1 MYKLTSAA
9 EQSLRSTTCPA
20 RSQEEVA
27 FAFATPG
34 GKRPKEKQCFS
45 VSLRPPH
52 AGSLEH
58 LKQPRGLWSA
68 HSLLGATVA
77 PQSIFPSRSCKGQRG
92 HAPFHHWG
100 VGLVEEARDEKRPLC
115 LATPRGV
122 PSCPPMGLWSSGSGR
137 TSHSVPGPR
146 GQLRVVPGTSVFR
159 IRLDTQD
166 GMQFLGGEPQQVLQ
180 VTDEAVH
187 VAFA

>member
-1 MYKLTSAA
+1 MHL
-9 EQSLRSTTCPA
+9 LLL
-20 RSQEEVA
+20 VA
-27 FAFATPG
+27 
-34 GKRPKEKQCFS
+34 
-45 VSLRPPH
+45 
-52 AGSLEH
+52 
-58 LKQPRGLWSA
+58 
-68 HSLLGATVA
+68 
-77 PQSIFPSRSCKGQRG
+77 KGQRKNNVFRCLCVHHMLAPWSTSNSREDCGRHTACSVLQWLPRASSLPGLAKDREAMPPFTTGELALWKRQGMKEG
-92 HAPFHHWG
+92 HC
-100 VGLVEEARDEKRPLC
+100 C

-166 GMQFLGGEPQQVLQ
+166 GMQFLRGEPQQVLQ
-180 VTDEAVH
+180 VTYEAVH